1 MKKLLGIFG
10 LLVFLCAFTAINEP
24 NFLTAF
30 NIENNLKRIGPF
42 GIISIGALFVIVT
55 GGIDLSIGSVV
66 GLVGVL
72 VPWLLKERGFSVPA
86 TLATVVIVSIGI
98 GLLHG
103 LLITKLKLQPFVV
116 TLCGLMVYRSQ
127 ARFIANETTQG
138 FGNDYTGL
146 KSVLVGRIPSEGGI
160 PWGDSSFAIPT
171 AFVIMAGLAVVA
183 AIFLNKTIYG
193 RYLLALGRNE
203 QAARFSGINTD
214 RMVIVAYI
222 LCSLFAGLGGII
234 FALEV
239 NSVQPSNQGAGY
251 EMYAIAGAVLGGCS
265 LRGGEGSI
273 LGVVIGSA
281 VVQVLYNAIVLLGI
295 SSTLE
300 GTIIGLVILGG
311 VISDEL
317 FKRLAA
323 ARRAAREAR
332 LATAGDDA

>member
-1 MKKLLGIFG
+1 MIKLLGIFC
-10 LLVFLCAFTAINEP
+10 LLVFLCAFTAFFEP

-42 GIISIGALFVIVT
+42 GIIGIGALFVIIT
-55 GGIDLSIGSVV
+55 GGIDLSIGAVV

-72 VPWLLKERGFSVPA
+72 LPWLLKERGFGVPA
-86 TLATVVIVSIGI
+86 ALCTVILVSIGI

-146 KSVLVGRIPSEGGI
+146 KSILVGRIPGEGGI

-214 RMVIVAYI
+214 RMVIVAYV

-251 EMYAIAGAVLGGCS
+251 EMYAIAAAVLGGCS

-273 LGVVIGSA
+273 TGVVIGSA

-300 GTIIGLVILGG
+300 GTIIGLVILAG
-311 VISDEL
+311 VIVDEL
-317 FKRLAA
+317 VKRLGA